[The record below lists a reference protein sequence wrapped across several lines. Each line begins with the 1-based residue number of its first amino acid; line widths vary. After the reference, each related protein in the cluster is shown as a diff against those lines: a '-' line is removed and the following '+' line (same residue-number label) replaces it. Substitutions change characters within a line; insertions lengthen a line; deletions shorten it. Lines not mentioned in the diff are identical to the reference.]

1 MHFDP
6 NNLFYKMGLAY
17 SEAKKK
23 GEKLTICNEGG
34 SRAGKTFDTF
44 ALIVAICADNVSS
57 ELDIYILRDTLSNCK
72 DYTYKDFVKFVKI
85 CDIPVFFSNPQKP
98 NCKLYGNN
106 IYFRGLD
113 DEKNTEG
120 FPSDI
125 IFVNEVLET
134 KQTKVEGLQMRCRLL
149 EIYDW
154 NPKLTKHW
162 IFEYEG
168 RPDVLFTKT
177 TYKDNKHLEE
187 TIVRKIE
194 SYNPEIEINVK
205 NKTANPFRWKVYGLG
220 LRADREG
227 NVFNDSQL
235 NKFDIEDIEEHLKNP
250 IIIAWCDVADQGID
264 YVCFPVG
271 LLIGEKTYVLDM
283 IFTPKDSA
291 YSIPLIIQMLIKH
304 DIHRAIFESNNHG
317 LAYLKGLWKSLK
329 IMDLENEKENPENR
343 TELFEKWKRR
353 TDAVPNSSNK
363 HSRIVVQAD
372 TNIIENFY
380 FLRHRTGMYAEYYDY
395 LTMYKHDKSVKQDD
409 APDAT
414 AGLSILS
421 QKYN

>member
-1 MHFDP
+1 M
-6 NNLFYKMGLAY
+6 AQTY
-17 SEAKKK
+17 SDAKKK
-23 GEKLTICNEGG
+23 SEKLTICNEGG

-44 ALIVAICADNVSS
+44 ALLVAICADNVSNG
-57 ELDIYILRDTLSNCK
+57 LDIYILRDTLANCK
-72 DYTYKDFVKFVKI
+72 DYTFKDFVKFLKI
-85 CDIPVFFSNPQKP
+85 CNIYEANNLSQPQKP
-98 NCKLYGNN
+98 NYNLFGNN

-154 NPKLTKHW
+154 NPKLTQHW
-162 IFEYEG
+162 IFKYEG
-168 RPDVLFTKT
+168 RPDVLFTRT
-177 TYKDNKHLEE
+177 TYKDNKHLEK
-187 TIVRKIE
+187 TIVKKIE
-194 SYNPEIEINVK
+194 SYDPGNEGNVK
-205 NKTANPFRWKVYGLG
+205 NGTANPFRWKVYGLG

-227 NVFNDSQL
+227 NVFNDSDL
-235 NKFDIEDIEEHLKNP
+235 KKFDIKDIKEHLKNP
-250 IIIAWCDVADQGID
+250 TILAWCDVADQGID
-264 YVCFPVG
+264 YLCFPVG
-271 LLIGEKTYVLDM
+271 VIIGQKTYVIDV

-291 YSIPLIIQMLIKH
+291 YTIPLIIQMLIKY
-304 DIHRAIFESNNHG
+304 DIYKAVFESNNHG

-329 IMDLENEKENPENR
+329 IMDLENK
-343 TELFEKWKRR
+343 TELHEKWKKR
-353 TDAVPNSSNK
+353 TAAVPNSSNK

-380 FLRHRTGMYAEYYDY
+380 FLKHRTGMYADYYDF

-409 APDAT
+409 APDGT

>member
-6 NNLFYKMGLAY
+6 NLLCYEMAKAY
-17 SEAKKK
+17 SDAKDK
-23 GEKLTICNEGG
+23 GEKLVICNEGG
-34 SRAGKTFDTF
+34 SRSSKTWDT
-44 ALIVAICADNVSS
+44 LHLLVAICSHNIDSG
-57 ELDIYILRDTLSNCK
+57 LDIYILRDTLTNCK
-72 DYTYKDFVKFVKI
+72 DYTFKEFIKVLNVCGIYDQTKLR
-85 CDIPVFFSNPQKP
+85 NPQKP
-98 NCKLYGNN
+98 DYNLYGNN
-106 IYFRGLD
+106 VYFRGLD

-162 IFEYEG
+162 IFDYEG

-177 TYKDNKHLEE
+177 TYKDNKHLEK
-187 TIVRKIE
+187 TIVKKIE
-194 SYNPEIEINVK
+194 SYNPEIAENVK

-227 NVFNDSQL
+227 NVFNDSKL
-235 NKFDIEDIEEHLKNP
+235 NKFNIEDIDLENSVK
-250 IIIAWCDVADQGID
+250 IAWNDVADQGVD
-264 YVCFPVG
+264 YLCFIVG
-271 LLIGEKTYVLDM
+271 VLIGAKTYVIDVV
-283 IFTPKDSA
+283 FTPKDSN
-291 YSIPLIIQMLIKH
+291 YSIPLIIQMLEKY
-304 DIHRAIFESNNHG
+304 DINKAVFESNNHG
-317 LAYLKGLWKSLK
+317 LAYLKNLLKDLK
-329 IMDLENEKENPENR
+329 IMDLEDK
-343 TELFEKWKRR
+343 TELFDKWDMRLG
-353 TDAVPNSSNK
+353 AIPNTTNK

-380 FLRHRTGMYAEYYDY
+380 FLRHRTGMYADYYDF

-409 APDAT
+409 APDGT